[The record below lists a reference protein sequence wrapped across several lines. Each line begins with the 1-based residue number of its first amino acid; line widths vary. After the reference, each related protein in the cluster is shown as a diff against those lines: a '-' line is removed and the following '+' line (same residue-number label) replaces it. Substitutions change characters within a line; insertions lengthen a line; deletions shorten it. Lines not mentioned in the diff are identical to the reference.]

1 MEKGGFHEPPLN
13 RGKPPGVPGAAFGL
27 AYSGGVAK
35 GQPGPFLPSP
45 SLGGGGSTAERSE
58 AVGVGCKRTVSP
70 LFSKARGGLPSLFC
84 PPDKPEDGAPRGA
97 QTVHLAVPALPGE
110 RRRPAPRGAP
120 SRCRTNAGPR
130 FWRLIQPFGWV
141 APTISELLAGGHS
154 ASGRSPGA
162 ARALKVRFL
171 EPAGTAS
178 FPTDKTPHD
187 SAPGRI
193 GREDVI
199 L

>member
-35 GQPGPFLPSP
+35 GQPGPSPLPLPWRGRVS
-45 SLGGGGSTAERSE
+45 
-58 AVGVGCKRTVSP
+58 KRTVSP